1 MPALLPV
8 ARHLLEIALLRRGPQ
23 DLPYSPTLLALA
35 VAASTIG
42 SVLAQGANRLPLLS
56 LALIVAYTA
65 AFLHGVLQMRQLT
78 ARFLQT
84 ATAVFGTD
92 AIITLAALPVLG
104 ALGGPDAGQPGSGVV
119 LAYLALVGWNV
130 AVLAHILRHALDTS
144 FGKGALWAIAYV
156 AGTAFIAGIAAGGAS

>member
-35 VAASTIG
+35 VAASVLA
-42 SVLAQGANRLPLLS
+42 SVLAQGANGLPLLS
-56 LALIVAYTA
+56 IALVAVYTA

-92 AIITLAALPVLG
+92 ALITLAALPVLA
-104 ALGGPDAGQPGSGVV
+104 ALGAPGSQPGSGAV
-119 LAYLALVGWNV
+119 LAYLALVAWNV
-130 AVLAHILRHALDTS
+130 AVLAHILRHALDTG
-144 FGKGALWAIAYV
+144 FGRGALWAVAYV
-156 AGTAFIAGIAAGGAS
+156 AGTAFIAGIGGAEQ